1 MDTESPHRRVRA
13 PSAERALLTALA
25 VLLTALP
32 ARADSTPVPD
42 FPTIVRLSEAYRAMR
57 YDSLPDIHAA
67 LDPSYDELVIVDLP
81 KTRNRYMLG
90 TLAAG
95 RRHEIWI
102 RGTAN
107 TKNAFSDVELA
118 KRRDAKLGINLHHGF
133 RDMAAA
139 VYLDILPRLRR
150 GYELVIFG
158 HSLGAAEA
166 TILGMLLST
175 DGWKVAQVYASGSPR
190 LTDAEGAR
198 KFADLPV
205 LRIINEG
212 DPVPLLPPRTLVSPA
227 DPYVHLGPAVLLLD
241 GPYFCT
247 LGEQYGDE
255 ALGTDFWRSVKV
267 NGLRADIREHF
278 ILSYLERLGPK
289 AAGPIEVPW
298 ADRDRYLARPAHAPR
313 A

>member
-1 MDTESPHRRVRA
+1 ML
-13 PSAERALLTALA
+13 RALFPAVA

-32 ARADSTPVPD
+32 AHADSPPVPD

-67 LDPSYDELVIVDLP
+67 LDPSYDELVVVDLP
-81 KTRNRYMLG
+81 QTKNRYMLG
-90 TLAAG
+90 TRVAG
-95 RRHEIWI
+95 RVHEIWI

-107 TKNAFSDVELA
+107 VQNAFSDIEFA
-118 KRRDAKLGINLHHGF
+118 KRRDARLGINLHRGF
-133 RDMAAA
+133 LAMATA
-139 VYLDILPRLRR
+139 VYADILPRLQP

-166 TILGMLLST
+166 TILGMLLSM
-175 DGWKVAQVYASGSPR
+175 DGWKVSQVYASGSPR
-190 LTDAEGAR
+190 LTDAEGAL
-198 KFADLPV
+198 KCAGLPV
-205 LRIINEG
+205 IRIINEG
-212 DPVPLLPPRTLVSPA
+212 DPVPLLPPRTLVSPT

-255 ALGTDFWRSVKV
+255 ALGPDFWRSVKV

-278 ILSYLERLGPK
+278 VLSYLERLEPK
-289 AAGPIEVPW
+289 LAGPVEVPW
-298 ADRDRYLARPAHAPR
+298 ADRERYLARPAAP
-313 A
+313 

>member
-1 MDTESPHRRVRA
+1 MENETPARFAPAQRV
-13 PSAERALLTALA
+13 LLTALA

-32 ARADSTPVPD
+32 AHADSPSVPD

-67 LDPSYDELVIVDLP
+67 LDPSYDELVVVDLP
-81 KTRNRYMLG
+81 QTQNRYMLG
-90 TLAAG
+90 TRADG
-95 RRHEIWI
+95 GRHEIWI

-107 TKNAFSDVELA
+107 TKNAFSDVEFS
-118 KRRDAKLGINLHHGF
+118 KRRDARLGINLHHGF

-139 VYLDILPRLRR
+139 VYDDILPRLRR
-150 GYELVIFG
+150 GYELMIFG

-175 DGWKVAQVYASGSPR
+175 DGWKVTQVYASGSPR

-198 KFADLPV
+198 KFAGLPV
-205 LRIINEG
+205 VRIINEG

-227 DPYVHLGPAVLLLD
+227 DPYVHLGPAVVLLD
-241 GPYFCT
+241 GPYFCM

-255 ALGTDFWRSVKV
+255 ALGPDFWRSVKV
-267 NGLRADIREHF
+267 IGLRADIREHF
-278 ILSYLERLGPK
+278 FLSYLERLGPK
-289 AAGPIEVPW
+289 LEGPVEVSW
-298 ADRDRYLARPAHAPR
+298 ADRERYLARPAAP
-313 A
+313 

>member
-1 MDTESPHRRVRA
+1 MGNGTPARFA
-13 PSAERALLTALA
+13 PTQRALLTALA

-32 ARADSTPVPD
+32 ARADSPPVPD
-42 FPTIVRLSEAYRAMR
+42 FPTLVRLSEAYRAMR
-57 YDSLPDIHAA
+57 YDSLPEIHAA
-67 LDPSYDELVIVDLP
+67 LDPAYDGLVVVDLP
-81 KTRNRYMLG
+81 RTQNRYMLG
-90 TLAAG
+90 TRAAEK
-95 RRHEIWI
+95 RHEIWI

-107 TKNAFSDVELA
+107 TKNAFSDVEFA
-118 KRRDAKLGINLHHGF
+118 KRRDAKLGINLHRGF
-133 RDMAAA
+133 RNMAAA
-139 VYLDILPRLRR
+139 VYADILPRLRS

-175 DGWKVAQVYASGSPR
+175 DGWKVLQVYASGSPR

-198 KFADLPV
+198 KFAGLPV
-205 LRIINEG
+205 VRIINEG

-241 GPYFCT
+241 GPYFCM
-247 LGEQYGDE
+247 LGERYGDE
-255 ALGTDFWRSVKV
+255 ALGPDFWRSVKV

-278 ILSYLERLGPK
+278 IPSYLERLRPK
-289 AAGPIEVPW
+289 LAEPVEVPW
-298 ADRDRYLARPAHAPR
+298 TDRDRYLAQPVHAPR